1 MVCKASHLS
10 KVKEAREGVAQ
21 SRPWGREFR
30 ERTPNVK
37 AQAEGRPRC
46 WLKNSRKQKQRV
58 RSRGAEEAKRKML
71 RGRCQEDFARMF

>member
-21 SRPWGREFR
+21 SRPWGREFQ

-37 AQAEGRPRC
+37 AQAEGRPG
-46 WLKNSRKQKQRV
+46 V
-58 RSRGAEEAKRKML
+58 G
-71 RGRCQEDFARMF
+71 